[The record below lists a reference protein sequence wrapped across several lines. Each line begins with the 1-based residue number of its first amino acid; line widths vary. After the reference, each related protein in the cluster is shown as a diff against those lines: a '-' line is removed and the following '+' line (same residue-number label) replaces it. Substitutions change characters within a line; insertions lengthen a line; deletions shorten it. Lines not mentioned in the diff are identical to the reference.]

1 MIHNSHWWTLTVAVF
16 IGYTTLPQCYFAMR
30 IRTTVLLEVKCNQDK
45 LRQHCISLILDIF
58 LIFFFFFFW
67 QTIHHEVRERE
78 QLLILYV
85 HAQLLVYERQLQQL
99 VLKFATLSS
108 ICSIS
113 NTPQT
118 AASKMTKKLNQHLS
132 KTISTK
138 TEHHNSHEVRICCR
152 TVLLDCISFTY
163 TWNIYIYII

>member
-45 LRQHCISLILDIF
+45 LRQHPLYFSYFGYF
-58 LIFFFFFFW
+58 LNLFFLFFW
-67 QTIHHEVRERE
+67 QTIHYEVRERE

-118 AASKMTKKLNQHLS
+118 AASKMTKKLNQHLC

-163 TWNIYIYII
+163 TWTTYD

>member
-1 MIHNSHWWTLTVAVF
+1 MNSHCCCVYWIHYIASMLFCYENKNYCFVRSKMQPRQAQTALYF
-16 IGYTTLPQCYFAMR
+16 SYFGY
-30 IRTTVLLEVKCNQDK
+30 
-45 LRQHCISLILDIF
+45 F
-58 LIFFFFFFW
+58 LNLFFLFFW
-67 QTIHHEVRERE
+67 QTIHYEVRERE

-163 TWNIYIYII
+163 TWTTYD